1 MEKLSSSLEYKKLKQ
16 LIDKKIDEEK
26 NNPKKLYKCE
36 KCKDT
41 GVIVIKYTNEFGLK
55 VEGSREC
62 ECSKA
67 KRFQRR
73 IEKSGLKEKF
83 DTLTFEKFEAY
94 NDELKLNKA
103 LALGF
108 AKEDLSNTILLLGQ
122 SGSGK
127 THLATAICK
136 EILYEKNTPL
146 IYESYRELIGKIKP
160 LTMNLEERV
169 KAIGVYKDAPVLY
182 IDDLFKGNTTA
193 VDESI
198 IFEILDYRYS
208 RKLKTIITSE
218 KTIEELFDINEALAG
233 RLVEDSKGHILR
245 FDETKNYRLKNLSQ
259 KVVHMAV
266 QQLEKYKDEI

>member
-1 MEKLSSSLEYKKLKQ
+1 MEKLSSSLEYKRLKEI
-16 LIDKKIDEEK
+16 IDKKIQEEK
-26 NNPKKLYKCE
+26 NSPKKIYQCE

-41 GVIVIKYTNEFGLK
+41 GVIVKEYVNEFGLNAQ
-55 VEGSREC
+55 GSREC
-62 ECSKA
+62 DCSKA
-67 KRFQRR
+67 KRFQKR
-73 IEKSGLKEKF
+73 IEKSGLKDKF
-83 DTLTFEKFEAY
+83 ETLTFDNFDAY

-103 LALGF
+103 LAIGF

-136 EILYEKNTPL
+136 EILYGKNIPL
-146 IYESYRELIGKIKP
+146 IYESYREIIGNIKP

-182 IDDLFKGNTTA
+182 IDDLFKGNTTGT
-193 VDESI
+193 DESI

-218 KTIEELFDINEALAG
+218 KSIEELFQINEALAG

-245 FDETKNYRLKNLSQ
+245 FKETKNYRLKDLSE
-259 KVVHMAV
+259 KVVQRAV
-266 QQLEKYKDEI
+266 EQLEKYKDEI